1 MPEIKKNGDA
11 ARISSGWSGLYKIAL
26 LGAASLKGKELK
38 DLLEER
44 NFPSSEITLLD
55 DEELLGQ
62 LEAVGD
68 EPTFI
73 QTVVRSSFE
82 KVDLA
87 FFACDEAFT
96 RKHWRQAQAAG
107 CTIVDLSYALETDAG
122 LAVRSPWMDKE
133 LEAQIK
139 PLQFDLETT
148 AVVTADPAAVVL
160 ALLMQRAQSTGAV
173 RRAVATVFEPVSEQ
187 GKKGMDELHQQ
198 TLNLLSFQPLPK
210 EVFDVQVAF
219 NMLQHYGEEAKVRL
233 DATEARIL
241 RHFKGITRSRLEMPS
256 LQVLH
261 APTFHGHTV
270 SLYFEFDRKMSLEN
284 FSDALKGE
292 HVTLVGP
299 EEDSPSNVSAAGQE
313 VILVSLRADA
323 GRENGIWVWAAA
335 DNLKIAAITATE
347 CAAALVASRPSGKIQ

>member
-1 MPEIKKNGDA
+1 MPGTKKNGNA
-11 ARISSGWSGLYKIAL
+11 PRTTPGWSGLHKIAI

-44 NFPSSEITLLD
+44 NFPSSEIILLD
-55 DEELLGQ
+55 ADELLGQ

-73 QTVVRSSFE
+73 QSVVRSSFDN
-82 KVDLA
+82 VDLA

-96 RKHWRQAQAAG
+96 RKHWRQAQASG
-107 CTIVDLSYALETDAG
+107 CTIVDLSYALEEEAQ
-122 LAVRSPWMDKE
+122 LEVRSPWLEKE
-133 LEAQIK
+133 LESQIK
-139 PLQFDLETT
+139 AAQFDLETM

-160 ALLMQRAQSTGAV
+160 ALLLQRAQRTGAV
-173 RRAVATVFEPVSEQ
+173 QRAIATVFEPASEQ

-219 NMLQHYGEEAKVRL
+219 NMLQRYGEEARVRL
-233 DATEARIL
+233 DLAEARIL
-241 RHFKGITRSRLEMPS
+241 RHLKQITRSRLEMPS

-261 APTFHGHTV
+261 APTFHGHTL
-270 SLYFEFDRKMSLEN
+270 SIYFEFDRKVTSED
-284 FSDALKGE
+284 FAIALKGE

-299 EEDSPSNVSAAGQE
+299 EEESPSNVNAAGQE
-313 VILVSLRADA
+313 VILVSLRPDA
-323 GRENGIWVWAAA
+323 GRENGIWLWAAA

-347 CAAALVASRPSGKIQ
+347 CAAALAASRPSGKIQ

>member
-1 MPEIKKNGDA
+1 M
-11 ARISSGWSGLYKIAL
+11 YKIAI

-44 NFPSSEITLLD
+44 NFPSREITLLD
-55 DEELLGQ
+55 DDELLGQ

-73 QTVVRSSFE
+73 QAVVRSSFDN
-82 KVDLA
+82 VDLV
-87 FFACDEAFT
+87 FFACDEDFT
-96 RKHWRQAQAAG
+96 RKHWRQAQGAG
-107 CTIVDLSYALETDAG
+107 CAMVDLSYALESDAR
-122 LAVRSPWMDKE
+122 LAVRAPWLEKE
-133 LEAQIK
+133 LESQIK
-139 PLQFDLETT
+139 PAQFDLETT
-148 AVVTADPAAVVL
+148 AVVSADPAAVVL
-160 ALLMQRAQSTGAV
+160 ALLMQRAHSTGAV

-241 RHFKGITRSRLEMPS
+241 RHLKQITRSRLDMPS

-261 APTFHGHTV
+261 APTFHGHTL
-270 SLYFEFDRKMSLEN
+270 SLYFEFDRKVSLES
-284 FSDALKGE
+284 FADALKGE
-292 HVTLVGP
+292 HVMLVGP

-313 VILVSLRADA
+313 AVLVSLRADA